1 MEKIIK
7 TGALVVLAIA
17 VLAGL
22 NTAQAREKKASVAS
36 KLGGGKVK
44 VVANTM
50 PENTMIAASSA
61 KGSPAYHRHLVR
73 PGAVTTYSV
82 RVMNAQA
89 QPIDVDL
96 SLAGAPPGWNAKL
109 AKTKVHLEPGKLE
122 YVLLEVSPSAK
133 LAAGSAASFE
143 VAAKSSAGKTEKITL
158 EAETTGKH
166 KIYYVSIDSL
176 GTEYLKLNAKGN
188 GPGKDNDWLMP
199 NLHALIKEGTF
210 YPNHKAH
217 LVSATDMNHAAFL
230 SGAYPGELGIYSVN
244 VFLFGFDEKGN
255 PIIKATPLDIMYYG
269 KDGKPVT
276 NIFNVIKDPA
286 AGGNPNA
293 FDAYV
298 SGKDWVPEHYL
309 NPVFGVDRIATV
321 NRYPDYVTPS
331 SHIPKKNETV
341 MQVLRTQFG
350 KYKDND
356 AFLWEDIYTIDQA
369 IEVVN
374 NEDPDVCYILLGGVD
389 AAGHVFGAAHDLSE
403 WDAKNTPDELSDDV
417 SKVNR
422 RANRLGQIKT
432 VKTADEQL
440 GRFVAYLKTR
450 GTFDDSIMVVESD
463 HDMETNFFAG
473 PKLEQTLAKTG
484 YSPKKDYFMFTVTQI
499 GALFLRPGRKDP
511 NIIPSLEKA
520 LEDYRMENPLTH
532 ELECPMVVYT
542 REEMKT
548 GIDKVTGQ
556 RFSPPGELYSEYY
569 IEHPKPGNLSWPDM
583 MLFTK
588 KYYQFPLMG
597 VGLANVGAGKLNIPL
612 PKINIFVGGHG
623 GPSTQP
629 ALLMFHGPG
638 VPKAVA
644 PAYPSMSA
652 DVAPTLYGLE
662 GYKAP
667 AVVQGKVLTDV
678 ARPQK

>member
-1 MEKIIK
+1 MESRGEIIVYKADDGKAAIEVNLKEDTVWLNLIQMAKLFGRDK
-7 TGALVVLAIA
+7 TVVLRHLHNIFKTKE
-17 VLAGL
+17 LD
-22 NTAQAREKKASVAS
+22 KHS
-36 KLGGGKVK
+36 
-44 VVANTM
+44 VVANFATTATDGKVYNVDYYNLDAIISVGYRVNSRQGTRFRIWATDILKKHLIDGYTIN
-50 PENTMIAASSA
+50 ERRL
-61 KGSPAYHRHLVR
+61 KEQAY
-73 PGAVTTYSV
+73 
-82 RVMNAQA
+82 
-89 QPIDVDL
+89 
-96 SLAGAPPGWNAKL
+96 
-109 AKTKVHLEPGKLE
+109 KLE
-122 YVLLEVSPSAK
+122 TLQKTIAMIGDIKTRKELDHTEALGLLAVISDYNYALGLLDAYDNKRVGISGTSKEEK
-133 LAAGSAASFE
+133 FRLTYGDAARAILQLKERLGYAELF
-143 VAAKSSAGKTEKITL
+143 GKE
-158 EAETTGKH
+158 
-166 KIYYVSIDSL
+166 
-176 GTEYLKLNAKGN
+176 
-188 GPGKDNDWLMP
+188 KDND
-199 NLHALIKEGTF
+199 
-210 YPNHKAH
+210 Y
-217 LVSATDMNHAAFL
+217 
-230 SGAYPGELGIYSVN
+230 
-244 VFLFGFDEKGN
+244 
-255 PIIKATPLDIMYYG
+255 
-269 KDGKPVT
+269 
-276 NIFNVIKDPA
+276 
-286 AGGNPNA
+286 
-293 FDAYV
+293 
-298 SGKDWVPEHYL
+298 
-309 NPVFGVDRIATV
+309 
-321 NRYPDYVTPS
+321 
-331 SHIPKKNETV
+331 
-341 MQVLRTQFG
+341 
-350 KYKDND
+350 
-356 AFLWEDIYTIDQA
+356 FLWEDIYTVDQA
-369 IEVVN
+369 VEVVN